1 MQDSLERTGMTATKS
16 ASNALKH
23 GLTSLTFVP
32 DHARDFVESIRIDL
46 TSLHQP
52 QTSDETSLVAEL
64 AVALWQNYEH
74 DRRFYENK
82 AYELS
87 IADDLFAE
95 QASAKCRDDLAGLR
109 TSPGLNQFRLTESY
123 LGSVHLQGLFQSV
136 LTTLSQNL
144 PISFQQI
151 TDCINA
157 VGEDWRLDTLSTQAG
172 HLMGLH
178 LALVENPETEINQWV
193 AQSQLLSQERAEL
206 LARHHH
212 AQAPSA
218 EKALAELTAK
228 LGRELAR
235 VAGRISHLK
244 EQFDERRR
252 LFKAA
257 SAGFGLHE
265 PRGIRAA
272 MLAMRYRTAAYNRSE
287 RIQKELEKR
296 KCERAETSP
305 ATVYTHRLPAQAT
318 ADSKPL
324 QPSTINEVAAT
335 KPASPQASK
344 PPAAQSLRNETAPA
358 PFKPLTPA
366 KTGHKMVVRP
376 VSNRKTQLARL
387 AKQAK

>member
-1 MQDSLERTGMTATKS
+1 MTAMKS
-16 ASNALKH
+16 ASNAVKH

-172 HLMGLH
+172 HFMGLH
-178 LALVENPETEINQWV
+178 LALDRKSTRLN
-193 AQSQLLSQERAEL
+193 S
-206 LARHHH
+206 
-212 AQAPSA
+212 
-218 EKALAELTAK
+218 
-228 LGRELAR
+228 
-235 VAGRISHLK
+235 SH
-244 EQFDERRR
+244 
-252 LFKAA
+252 
-257 SAGFGLHE
+257 
-265 PRGIRAA
+265 P
-272 MLAMRYRTAAYNRSE
+272 
-287 RIQKELEKR
+287 
-296 KCERAETSP
+296 
-305 ATVYTHRLPAQAT
+305 
-318 ADSKPL
+318 
-324 QPSTINEVAAT
+324 
-335 KPASPQASK
+335 
-344 PPAAQSLRNETAPA
+344 
-358 PFKPLTPA
+358 
-366 KTGHKMVVRP
+366 
-376 VSNRKTQLARL
+376 
-387 AKQAK
+387 